1 MSIKL
6 PYKPREWQLEAQKQ
20 LNRFT
25 VLVLHRRAGKT
36 VFDVMQSIIAVLSCK
51 LARPQA
57 AFIAPTY
64 SQAKKVAWD
73 YYKEYLEPLRLKG
86 LVTFNES
93 SLRIDFK
100 NGGKIYLLG
109 SEEPDA
115 IRGMYMDHVVLD
127 EYQMMPADFFEKVI
141 RPLLSDRE
149 GKAILTGTPSGRN
162 HFYTAYSRAMEED
175 NKDWSGVLK
184 TWDDTQVLRYEE
196 IEAAKRDMSEEAFQ
210 QEYECSFDASVKGSF
225 FGRNLTRMR
234 MENRLIKVNHDPA
247 SPVVTGWDIGFD
259 GTAIWYVQKQGGRF
273 VLIDL
278 DYYENE
284 DLTYGANLVLNK
296 PYTYAYQ
303 ILPHDGNDRNI
314 MDKKRTPKGQLE
326 NLGLKCKIAGK
337 VGLMSA
343 INSGRMLLDKCCMS
357 QDVAEKKLKLGS
369 SKIAAID
376 ALALYEANE
385 DAKQG
390 ILKTTEKHNR
400 YSHIGSALRTLAEGL
415 KENILNSSSNFTVL
429 DNKKR
434 PTVLVQ
440 NKWNPFKKK

>member
-1 MSIKL
+1 MGIKL
-6 PYKPREWQLEAQKQ
+6 PYKPRGWQLEAQNN
-20 LNRFT
+20 LSRFT

-36 VFDVMQSIIAVLSCK
+36 VFDVMQSIIAVLTCP
-51 LARPQA
+51 LQRPQA

-73 YYKEYLEPLRLKG
+73 YYKEYLEPMRLKG

-93 SLRIDFK
+93 SLRIDFR

-141 RPLLSDRE
+141 RPLLSDRK
-149 GKAILTGTPSGRN
+149 GRAILTGTPSGRN
-162 HFYTAYSRAMEED
+162 HFYSAYSRGKDDEVED
-175 NKDWSGVLK
+175 WTGILR
-184 TWDDTQVLRYEE
+184 TWKDTQVLDPEE
-196 IEAAKRDMSEEAFQ
+196 IEAAKRDMSDEAFQ
-210 QEYECSFDASVKGSF
+210 QEYECSFDAAVKGSF

-234 MENRLIKVNHDPA
+234 MEDRILEVLHDPA

-259 GTAIWYVQKQGGRF
+259 GTAIWYLQKQNGRF
-273 VLIDL
+273 VIIDL

-284 DLTYGANLVLNK
+284 DLTFGANLVMNK
-296 PYTYAYQ
+296 PYVYAYQ

-326 NLGLKCKIAGK
+326 SLGLKCKIAKK

-357 QDVAEKKLKLGS
+357 KSVAEKKLKLGS
-369 SKIAAID
+369 SKIAVID

-385 DAKQG
+385 DAKEG
-390 ILKTTEKHNR
+390 VLKATEKHNR

-415 KENILNSSSNFTVL
+415 KENILNADSNINILTPRT
-429 DNKKR
+429 R
-434 PTVLVQ
+434 PKVLV
-440 NKWNPFKKK
+440 NATWDPFKR